1 MKKRTQ
7 RMGLVITGL
16 LILVAAYGL
25 SQYGPP
31 TDPQPPQPPT
41 PQQQG
46 SGVILLTALLTVT
59 QEVPPAAAATPAT
72 ARGAAVLLF
81 DPATSTLNFSL
92 AYAGLSGAA
101 TAAHFHN
108 GAFGAAGPVAVWIC
122 GPPAQNPLSGACPAT
137 PSGFLTGTWS
147 VPAGLVPTLLAG
159 GLYIN
164 VHTALNSPGEI
175 RGQVVPAP

>member
-7 RMGLVITGL
+7 QMGLIIAGL
-16 LILVAAYGL
+16 LVVLAAYGI

-31 TDPQPPQPPT
+31 QPPQPPQPPT

-108 GAFGAAGPVAVWIC
+108 GAAGAAGPVVQTIC
-122 GPPAQNPLSGACPAT
+122 GAPAPALLGPCPAGN
-137 PSGFLTGTWS
+137 SGLLTGTWT
-147 VPAGLVPTLLAG
+147 VPAPLVPTLLAG
-159 GLYIN
+159 GLYVNI
-164 VHTALNSPGEI
+164 HTATNTAGEI
-175 RGQVVPAP
+175 RGQITPL